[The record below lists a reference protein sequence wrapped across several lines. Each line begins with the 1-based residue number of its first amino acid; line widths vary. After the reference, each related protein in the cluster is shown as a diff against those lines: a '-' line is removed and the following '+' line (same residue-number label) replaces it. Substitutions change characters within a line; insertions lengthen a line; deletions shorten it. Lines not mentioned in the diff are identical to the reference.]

1 MLPKGS
7 TNFVQIYLNIFYLK
21 NTNDSSLWHIT
32 VLALAILGGTQGD
45 QMIWKKLPNIFWKVA
60 KTDAKPNNAKI
71 QTIFTN
77 SLFSWKCN
85 KL

>member
-7 TNFVQIYLNIFYLK
+7 TNFVQININIFL
-21 NTNDSSLWHIT
+21 NHQWRNLWQIT

-45 QMIWKKLPNIFWKVA
+45 QMIWKKLPNIFWIVA
-60 KTDAKPNNAKI
+60 KTVAKPNNVEI
-71 QTIFTN
+71 QTMFLN